1 MDTVSARSSC
11 FAVRILFVAAW
22 LHRCDDERICVVS
35 SSEVEMAEGY
45 LLFYAK
51 RKQQQV
57 EQQEQQPD
65 EEQCHTGND
74 S

>member
-1 MDTVSARSSC
+1 M
-11 FAVRILFVAAW
+11 
-22 LHRCDDERICVVS
+22 HRCDDERICVVS